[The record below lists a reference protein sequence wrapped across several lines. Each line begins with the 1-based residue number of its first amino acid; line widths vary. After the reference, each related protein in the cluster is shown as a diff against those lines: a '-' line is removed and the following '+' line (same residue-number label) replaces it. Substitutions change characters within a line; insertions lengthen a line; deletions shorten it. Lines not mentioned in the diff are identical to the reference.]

1 MEPNNVQG
9 ITKLVIALTAVCMG
23 TAFILGGIYFFTI
36 DNITEQRRQ
45 KTIRSLKSV
54 LPPTDNDIVSDF
66 VEVDGGTDQ
75 KGNPVKVTLYR
86 GKKEGKLVG
95 TAFSMVAHDG
105 YSGDIIFMMG
115 VAPDKTI
122 TGIEIIQH
130 KETPGLGDKIA
141 KEAWRGEFKGKS
153 LDAKTAIGSPSLD
166 VKKDGG
172 GIDQFS
178 GATISP
184 RAVVKAV
191 KEGLKIYDQAVSKI
205 AS

>member
-1 MEPNNVQG
+1 VGG
-9 ITKLVIALTAVCMG
+9 INKLVIALTAVCMG
-23 TAFILGGIYFFTI
+23 AAFILGGVYAFTK
-36 DNITEQRRQ
+36 DNIAKQ
-45 KTIRSLKSV
+45 KREKKIRSLKSV
-54 LPPTDNDIVSDF
+54 LPPTDNEIDKDF
-66 VEVDGGTDQ
+66 IEVDQGKDARGV
-75 KGNPVKVTLYR
+75 PIKVTLYH

-95 TAFSMVAHDG
+95 TAFSVIAHDG
-105 YSGDIIFMMG
+105 YSGDIEFMLG

-122 TGIEIIQH
+122 TGIEIIAH

-141 KEAWRGEFKGKS
+141 KEKWRDEFKGKS
-153 LDAKTAIGSPSLD
+153 LEAKTDKGTPFLD

-191 KEGLKIYDQAVSKI
+191 KEGLKIYEE
-205 AS
+205 ASLKS

>member
-1 MEPNNVQG
+1 MGG
-9 ITKLVIALTAVCMG
+9 INKLVIALTAVCMG
-23 TAFILGGIYFFTI
+23 AAFILGGVYAFTK
-36 DNITEQRRQ
+36 DNIAKQ
-45 KTIRSLKSV
+45 KREKKIRSLKSV
-54 LPPTDNDIVSDF
+54 LPPTDNEIDKDF
-66 VEVDGGTDQ
+66 IEVDQGKDARGV
-75 KGNPVKVTLYR
+75 PIKVTLYH

-95 TAFSMVAHDG
+95 TAFSVIAHDG
-105 YSGDIIFMMG
+105 YSGDIEFMLG

-122 TGIEIIQH
+122 TGIEIIAH

-141 KEAWRGEFKGKS
+141 KEKWRDEFKGKS
-153 LDAKTAIGSPSLD
+153 LETKTDKGTPFLD

-191 KEGLKIYDQAVSKI
+191 KEGLKIYEE
-205 AS
+205 ASLKS